1 MLEVISMF
9 QDMVESAVNI
19 LGLWEVLSMFQD
31 IMESAV
37 IVSGY
42 GGNCCQ
48 CFRIVGSGANVGSDL
63 NVSGYGGKCCHCF
76 RIWWN
81 ALSLF

>member
-1 MLEVISMF
+1 M
-9 QDMVESAVNI
+9 
-19 LGLWEVLSMFQD
+19 
-31 IMESAV
+31 
-37 IVSGY
+37 
-42 GGNCCQ
+42 
-48 CFRIVGSGANVGSDL
+48 GSGVNVGSDL